1 MEIVWFALIALGAVV
16 GLAAVVGATIF
27 LFLRFRAREPIS
39 IDPRLLLR
47 LYLYVAI
54 IAGLLVFTQGA
65 SSFLRAGMAA
75 AFGED
80 FSYRPVFA
88 RLPGPQNRDVPT
100 PLELKDRTRLTA
112 PEREELSRVLAER
125 EDRRAALE
133 ATRRRLGLERALEVG
148 LIEGIGFTAI
158 GALMLLAHVFGRRAL
173 ELKDEREGLLARLY
187 LLTIVLVFGVIT
199 IVTLPQAVFEA
210 LRFGLLDPL
219 GQFGHDF
226 QPGGKLALSI
236 TALPIWL
243 IYLWS
248 AIRAVRGTG

>member
-16 GLAAVVGATIF
+16 GLAAVVAATVF

-65 SSFLRAGMAA
+65 SSFLRAGMAGG
-75 AFGED
+75 FGED
-80 FSYRPVFA
+80 FSYRPVYVS
-88 RLPGPQNRDVPT
+88 LPEDQDRHIPT
-100 PLELKDRTRLTA
+100 PVELKEQSRLTEA
-112 PEREELSRVLAER
+112 EREELSSVLAER
-125 EDRRAALE
+125 ADKRVELE
-133 ATRRRLGLERALEVG
+133 ATRQRLGLDRALEEG

-158 GALMLLAHVFGRRAL
+158 GALVLLAHVFGRRAL
-173 ELKDEREGLLARLY
+173 ELKGEREGLLARLY
-187 LLTIVLVFGVIT
+187 LLAIVVVFGVIT
-199 IVTLPQAVFEA
+199 IVNLPQAVFET
-210 LRFGLLDPL
+210 LRFGLLDPV

-236 TALPIWL
+236 TTLPIWL
-243 IYLWS
+243 LYLWG
-248 AIRAVRGTG
+248 AIRAVRESG